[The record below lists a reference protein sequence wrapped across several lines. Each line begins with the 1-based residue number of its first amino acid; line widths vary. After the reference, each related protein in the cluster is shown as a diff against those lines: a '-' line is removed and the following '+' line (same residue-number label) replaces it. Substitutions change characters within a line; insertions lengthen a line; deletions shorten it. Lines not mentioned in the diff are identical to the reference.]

1 MKQSITN
8 QYKIF
13 NWLIPIILI
22 ISTIF
27 VYSCSKSGTEPEKKP
42 VPGFIAVKSVY
53 LNKSVLELNIGD
65 NTTLTAT
72 LTPENATN
80 KNITWKSSN
89 TSVVTVENGTIT
101 AKSVGN
107 ATITATTEDGG
118 KTATCSIT
126 VKENTISVT
135 GISLDKSSIVMKE
148 GNKAT
153 LIATIT
159 PENATNKNVTWKS
172 SNISVVTVEN
182 GTITAKS
189 VGNATITATTE
200 DGGKTATCSVTVKE
214 NTISVTGI
222 SLDKNSIEMKEGD
235 KATLIATIT
244 PENAT
249 NKIITWKSSNSTVA
263 IVENGVV
270 TAKRAGGATITAT
283 TEDGNKTASCNILVM
298 TNNIPVES
306 VSLNH
311 NQVEMIKGDT
321 FKLIATVL
329 PENASNKSIFWKSE
343 DNSVVKFQNGIM
355 HAVNPGATTVSVTTE
370 DGGKTATCNVTVK
383 ENKIDITN
391 ISLDKN
397 LLKLYT
403 GDVITLSAIITP
415 ENATDKTLI
424 WTSSNENVASVLNG
438 VVTAKNKGFT
448 NIIAKNEASGKYG
461 DCLVEVIGKY
471 IAIEQIS
478 LNPNAANLLIGET
491 LALSVVFTPDNATN
505 KNVTWSSSD
514 TSVASI
520 ENGIVTARSIGNTT
534 ITAITEDGGKIATC
548 DIVVSAQI
556 TSITLNKSSVEI
568 YIGETFTLTA
578 IVTPSN
584 ASNEKIIWSSSDKSV
599 ATVDKGV
606 VKSFKPGKVTITA
619 TTKNGKSA
627 SCNVIVKSKV
637 EIDDW
642 DNSGDIN
649 KGEVS

>member
-172 SNISVVTVEN
+172 SNTSVVTVEN

-222 SLDKNSIEMKEGD
+222 SLDKSSIEMKEGD